1 MQEGK
6 SGVIMESNGS
16 SSQAS
21 ICASCLSLM
30 AAGVPIK
37 AVVSGIAMGLI
48 SSGPLDGKHPY
59 TILTDIQG
67 LEDHFGDMD
76 FKCAGTEN
84 GLTAL
89 QMDIKIHGVTRE
101 VLSEALAQAHKARAE
116 IEKIL
121 EKGKGCVAVSSHIGG
136 WAIAGGELAQ
146 YPCPTG
152 VIGVSAEHEYI
163 SKMEEAH
170 RRRNLPKM
178 IATADDPFAMLAG
191 LGILR
196 KNGVVSVHGDR
207 YIAGKFASVDF
218 LGKKA
223 RFPVSAYALAEKS
236 GASIA
241 IVFCTREKS
250 GSYTISVSRTI
261 EPSSLP
267 GASFQERSSAYAQ
280 AYADD
285 IAKTLKYHPYQWYN
299 FYPFWLQ

>member
-1 MQEGK
+1 MENKNIRWSGK
-6 SGVIMESNGS
+6 SYGGRFGNACFAFLLRIGRTPAYALLVFVAAFFMLFRRRQCAESSKYLSVIFGKNIPPVSKQSYAHLFSFGRS
-16 SSQAS
+16 IIDKQAYF
-21 ICASCLSLM
+21 
-30 AAGVPIK
+30 
-37 AVVSGIAMGLI
+37 SGANVEI
-48 SSGPLDGKHPY
+48 D
-59 TILTDIQG
+59 D
-67 LEDHFGDMD
+67 
-76 FKCAGTEN
+76 
-84 GLTAL
+84 
-89 QMDIKIHGVTRE
+89 
-101 VLSEALAQAHKARAE
+101 KARAE

-250 GSYTISVSRTI
+250 GAYTISVSRTI

-285 IAKTLKYHPYQWYN
+285 IAKTLKSHPYQWYN